1 MDGIDV
7 FQVETILFITM
18 CILDF
23 QHYFSKNDNISIF
36 SKFHKSLNMLNMNN
50 IEPTKWIIIINNSGA
65 NKSNEVNEEEKVE

>member
-23 QHYFSKNDNISIF
+23 QYYFSKSNNIFIF
-36 SKFHKSLNMLNMNN
+36 SKFHKSLNMNN